1 MLPARRNQYWLPSIF
16 NDIFDDDFMGYTPAK
31 QFASPAVNII
41 ENEKDYQIEVAAP
54 GMSKEDFKVRL
65 ENDNELVISL
75 EKKNEDKHEKKNY
88 LRREFS
94 YASFKQAFIIPDEVE
109 AEGINAAMVDGVLK
123 ITLPKKEATVK
134 TPASRQ
140 IEPMAAEKSM

>member
-41 ENEKDYQIEVAAP
+41 ENEKDFQIEVAAP

-75 EKKNEDKHEKKNY
+75 EKKNY

-94 YASFKQAFIIPDEVE
+94 YASYKQAFIIPDEVE
-109 AEGINAAMVDGVLK
+109 AEGINASMVDGVLK
-123 ITLPKKEATVK
+123 ITLPKKEVTVK

-140 IEPMAAEKSM
+140 IEIG

>member
-1 MLPARRNQYWLPSIF
+1 MLPARRNQYWLPSLF
-16 NDIFDDDFMGYTPAK
+16 NDIFDDDFMNYTPAK

-123 ITLPKKEATVK
+123 ITLPKKEVSVK
-134 TPASRQ
+134 TPATRQ
-140 IEPMAAEKSM
+140 IEIG

>member
-41 ENEKDYQIEVAAP
+41 ENEKDFQIEVAAP

-109 AEGINAAMVDGVLK
+109 PEGINAAMVDGVLK
-123 ITLPKKEATVK
+123 ITLPKKEVVVK
-134 TPASRQ
+134 TPATRQ
-140 IEPMAAEKSM
+140 IEIG

>member
-41 ENEKDYQIEVAAP
+41 ENEKDYEIEVAAP

-75 EKKNEDKHEKKNY
+75 EKKNEDKHDKKNY

-109 AEGINAAMVDGVLK
+109 AEHIGAAMVDGVLR
-123 ITLPKKEATVK
+123 ITLPKKEVVVK

-140 IEPMAAEKSM
+140 IEIG

>member
-1 MLPARRNQYWLPSIF
+1 MLPARRNQYWLPSLF

-75 EKKNEDKHEKKNY
+75 EKKNY

-94 YASFKQAFIIPDEVE
+94 YASFKQSFIIPDEVE
-109 AEGINAAMVDGVLK
+109 AEGIGAAMVDGVLK
-123 ITLPKKEATVK
+123 ITLPKKEVTVK

-140 IEPMAAEKSM
+140 SEIG

>member
-94 YASFKQAFIIPDEVE
+94 YASFKQSFIIPDEVE
-109 AEGINAAMVDGVLK
+109 AEGIGAAMVDGVLK

-140 IEPMAAEKSM
+140 IEIG

>member
-123 ITLPKKEATVK
+123 ITLPKKEVSVK

-140 IEPMAAEKSM
+140 IEIG

>member
-65 ENDNELVISL
+65 ENDNELVIAL

-109 AEGINAAMVDGVLK
+109 AEGIVAAMVDGVLK
-123 ITLPKKEATVK
+123 ITLPKKEVTVK

-140 IEPMAAEKSM
+140 IEIG

>member
-94 YASFKQAFIIPDEVE
+94 YAAFKQAFIIPDEVE

-140 IEPMAAEKSM
+140 IEIG

>member
-41 ENEKDYQIEVAAP
+41 ENEKDFQIEVAAP

-94 YASFKQAFIIPDEVE
+94 YASYKQAFIIPDEVE
-109 AEGINAAMVDGVLK
+109 SESINASMVDGVLK
-123 ITLPKKEATVK
+123 ITLPKKEVVVK

-140 IEPMAAEKSM
+140 IEIG

>member
-1 MLPARRNQYWLPSIF
+1 MLPARRNQYWLPSLF
-16 NDIFDDDFMGYTPAK
+16 NDIFDDDFMNYTPAK

-123 ITLPKKEATVK
+123 ITLPKKEGTVK

-140 IEPMAAEKSM
+140 IEIG

>member
-123 ITLPKKEATVK
+123 ITLPKKEASVK

-140 IEPMAAEKSM
+140 IEIG

>member
-41 ENEKDYQIEVAAP
+41 DNEKDYQIEVAAP

-65 ENDNELVISL
+65 ENDNELVIAL

-94 YASFKQAFIIPDEVE
+94 YASFKQAFIIPDEVD
-109 AEGINAAMVDGVLK
+109 AEKIGAAMVDGVLK
-123 ITLPKKEATVK
+123 ITLPKKEVTVK
-134 TPASRQ
+134 TPATRQ
-140 IEPMAAEKSM
+140 IEIG

>member
-123 ITLPKKEATVK
+123 ITLPKKEGTVK

-140 IEPMAAEKSM
+140 IEIG

>member
-65 ENDNELVISL
+65 ENDNELVIAL

-123 ITLPKKEATVK
+123 ITLPKKEVSVK

-140 IEPMAAEKSM
+140 IEIG

>member
-16 NDIFDDDFMGYTPAK
+16 NDIFDDDFIGYTPAK

-41 ENEKDYQIEVAAP
+41 ENEKDFQIEVAAP

-94 YASFKQAFIIPDEVE
+94 YASYKQAFIIPDEVE
-109 AEGINAAMVDGVLK
+109 AEGINASMVDGVLK
-123 ITLPKKEATVK
+123 ITLPKKEVTVK

-140 IEPMAAEKSM
+140 IEIG

>member
-94 YASFKQAFIIPDEVE
+94 YASFKQSFIIPDEVE
-109 AEGINAAMVDGVLK
+109 AEGIGAAMVDGVLK
-123 ITLPKKEATVK
+123 ITLPKKEVTVK

-140 IEPMAAEKSM
+140 IEIG

>member
-109 AEGINAAMVDGVLK
+109 AEGINAAMVDGILK
-123 ITLPKKEATVK
+123 ITLPKKEVSVK

-140 IEPMAAEKSM
+140 IEIG

>member
-54 GMSKEDFKVRL
+54 GMSKEEFKVRL
-65 ENDNELVISL
+65 ENDKELVIAL

-94 YASFKQAFIIPDEVE
+94 YASFKQAFIIPDEVD
-109 AEGINAAMVDGVLK
+109 AEKIGAAMVDGVLK
-123 ITLPKKEATVK
+123 ITLPKKEVTVK
-134 TPASRQ
+134 TPATRQ
-140 IEPMAAEKSM
+140 IEIG

>member
-41 ENEKDYQIEVAAP
+41 ENENDFQIEVAAP

-94 YASFKQAFIIPDEVE
+94 YASYKQAFIIPDEVE
-109 AEGINAAMVDGVLK
+109 AEGINASMVDGVLK
-123 ITLPKKEATVK
+123 ITLPKKEVTVK

-140 IEPMAAEKSM
+140 IEIG

>member
-109 AEGINAAMVDGVLK
+109 AEHIGAAMVDGVLK
-123 ITLPKKEATVK
+123 ITLPKKEVTVK

-140 IEPMAAEKSM
+140 IEIG

>member
-65 ENDNELVISL
+65 ENDNELVIAL

-94 YASFKQAFIIPDEVE
+94 YASFKQSFIIPDEVE
-109 AEGINAAMVDGVLK
+109 AEGIGAAMVDGVLK
-123 ITLPKKEATVK
+123 ITLPKKEVTVK

-140 IEPMAAEKSM
+140 IEIG